1 MAFRVG
7 VTGLPNTGK
16 SFGWS
21 SYKGDD
27 VFAICPSMKI
37 LHTRRSDGSMFTPI
51 NVVVEGV
58 GDGND
63 AIMKSKGFRSEGEL
77 LAALSSSGLP
87 KEKIKVT
94 GDYIICSEVKFYTG
108 IKMFVNNYM
117 PDKKIILTTDF
128 THLINYIMQ
137 SESFRNKK
145 AGGEAFQKY
154 WDMAADVLANV
165 IISSDKLNNI
175 QLDFTEFHAEYN
187 SELGIYEIYTSGGK
201 MLTEKFKPESYFDIM
216 LHSYFI
222 PYEAEKDESKRF
234 KYITIKRDG
243 YEGRSIGLFA
253 DVAQEGAIPNDMALV
268 IERLRKFLNIK

>member
-58 GDGND
+58 GDSND
-63 AIMKSKGFRSEGEL
+63 AIMKAKGFKSEGEL
-77 LAALSSSGLP
+77 LAALSVSGLP

-94 GDYIICSEVKFYTG
+94 GDYVICSEVKFYTG
-108 IKMFVNNYM
+108 IKKFVNDYM

-154 WDMAADVLANV
+154 WGMSYTRITRGRALCRKRCNKSFNLDL
-165 IISSDKLNNI
+165 I
-175 QLDFTEFHAEYN
+175 QCN
-187 SELGIYEIYTSGGK
+187 W
-201 MLTEKFKPESYFDIM
+201 PSYLPLRNQLI
-216 LHSYFI
+216 
-222 PYEAEKDESKRF
+222 
-234 KYITIKRDG
+234 
-243 YEGRSIGLFA
+243 
-253 DVAQEGAIPNDMALV
+253 
-268 IERLRKFLNIK
+268 RLLKNCW